1 MPLRACLVL
10 LATLLVVTSCTAAPA
25 GTADP
30 LAGTYA
36 VKGGGAALEVFQA
49 LADAFRKQHP
59 LVRFAFEDVG
69 SAAGMKLAATGEV
82 DLATSSAVPPADITN
97 SVTVVPV
104 GSSGTAVIVNA
115 ANPVTALTKTQVRDI
130 FAGTVLTWSTVGG
143 TPEPIIV
150 VIREATS
157 ALRGNFDAYFFGGK
171 GVYRTDAIELNT
183 GEDIVRAVAS
193 RTGVVSMLT
202 ISASMLA
209 DTRIR
214 AVAIDGVAATKENI
228 SAGKYPVV
236 RPLFLVYSPKHVRP
250 AIAAFVDFANS
261 ADGRRIVDLITTG
274 G

>member
-1 MPLRACLVL
+1 MVLTLVL
-10 LATLLVVTSCTAAPA
+10 VLTSCTAAPA
-25 GTADP
+25 NTADP

-59 LVRFAFEDVG
+59 QVRFSFEDIG
-69 SAAGMKLAATGEV
+69 STAGMKLAASGDV
-82 DLATSSAVPPADITN
+82 DLATSSAVPAADVTN

-115 ANPVTALTKTQVRDI
+115 ANPVTALTKTQVHDV
-130 FAGTVLTWSTVGG
+130 FAGMVLNWSTVGG
-143 TPEPIIV
+143 TPDSIIV

-171 GVYRTDAIELNT
+171 GVYRADAIELNT
-183 GEDIVRAVAS
+183 GDDIVRAVVS

-214 AVAIDGVAATKENI
+214 ALAIDGVAATKENI
-228 SAGKYPVV
+228 SAGKYPVI
-236 RPLFLVYSPKHVRP
+236 RPLFLVYNPKKVRP
-250 AIAAFVDFANS
+250 AIAAFVDFVNG
-261 ADGRRIVDLITTG
+261 ADGRRIVDLVTTG